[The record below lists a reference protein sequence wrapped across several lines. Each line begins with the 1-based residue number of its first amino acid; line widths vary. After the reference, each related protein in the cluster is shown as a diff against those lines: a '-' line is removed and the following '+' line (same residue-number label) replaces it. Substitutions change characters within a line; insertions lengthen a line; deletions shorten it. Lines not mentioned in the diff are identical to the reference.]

1 MIELTIF
8 LAILI
13 YFPDL
18 HIDFLALILQFLE
31 MIKKAMLALIDPF
44 FKMLRN
50 IFNILLKANL
60 LIRDVVIEKGDV
72 LVEIFYL
79 FFQQF
84 IIF

>member
-1 MIELTIF
+1 MLTIF
-8 LAILI
+8 LASLMD
-13 YFPDL
+13 FPDL

-31 MIKKAMLALIDPF
+31 MIKKAMLALIDSF
-44 FKMLRN
+44 FKMLGN
-50 IFNILLKANL
+50 IFNIFLKANL

>member
-1 MIELTIF
+1 MD
-8 LAILI
+8 
-13 YFPDL
+13 FPDPL
-18 HIDFLALILQFLE
+18 IDFLTLILQFLE
-31 MIKKAMLALIDPF
+31 MIKKAMLALIDSF